1 MAKQPMGD
9 VVVLLPG
16 ILGSVLQR
24 DGKDVWAP
32 SAGAD
37 RPGAVDARPQRQ
49 VARAGRRPVGA
60 DDLGDGV
67 DGAAADARRAPH
79 PGLLGHRRLR
89 AASRG

>member
-32 SAGAD
+32 S
-37 RPGAVDARPQRQ
+37 PGRRS
-49 VARAGRRPVGA
+49 AGRCGRSVAASSRWQLECRPVGA
-60 DDLGDGV
+60 RRPRRRRRGD
-67 DGAAADARRAPH
+67 
-79 PGLLGHRRLR
+79 
-89 AASRG
+89 RG

>member
-32 SAGAD
+32 T
-37 RPGAVDARPQRQ
+37 PGAVG
-49 VARAGRRPVGA
+49 RALWTLGRSVRSLAADERSVGGRRPRRRR
-60 DDLGDGV
+60 
-67 DGAAADARRAPH
+67 DGATR
-79 PGLLGHRRLR
+79 
-89 AASRG
+89 